1 MAHDGALAGLG
12 EVTAGDLTAALQ
24 QMAHDGALAQLVP
37 VLQRPA
43 KLMDHRSHEDGGVGH
58 TAGNDHIGALLQG
71 LQDSLYAHIGV
82 GGDDL
87 TGELGQG
94 LVGLPHFG
102 VHVLVDDGQQVVA
115 GDAGDLHAGQAVPA
129 GNLHAL
135 LGSGLGIGRAHVGD
149 ELHLVLPAQGKGLL
163 HAVLQKTVVSLGRV
177 LQLGLLPDGDGAL
190 GQALVADVVQVA
202 LFDQLQR
209 GLQPVAGIAGPAAD
223 ADGFHH
229 AMTSFLKIEGLKT
242 GERLRWRCRG

>member
-1 MAHDGALAGLG
+1 M
-12 EVTAGDLTAALQ
+12 
-24 QMAHDGALAQLVP
+24 
-37 VLQRPA
+37 
-43 KLMDHRSHEDGGVGH
+43 
-58 TAGNDHIGALLQG
+58 LQG

-87 TGELGQG
+87 AGELGQG
-94 LVGLPHFG
+94 FVGLPHLG

-115 GDAGDLHAGQAVPA
+115 GDAGDLHAGQSVPV

-135 LGSGLGIGRAHVGD
+135 LGGGLGVGGAHVGD
-149 ELHLVLPAQGKGLL
+149 ELHLVLPAQGKGPL
-163 HAVLQKTVVSLGRV
+163 HAVLQQAVVPLGRV
-177 LQLGLLPDGDGAL
+177 LQLGLLTDGDGAL

-223 ADGFHH
+223 ADGFRH
-229 AMTSFLKIEGLKT
+229 AMTSFLIIDI
-242 GERLRWRCRG
+242 

>member
-1 MAHDGALAGLG
+1 M
-12 EVTAGDLTAALQ
+12 
-24 QMAHDGALAQLVP
+24 
-37 VLQRPA
+37 
-43 KLMDHRSHEDGGVGH
+43 
-58 TAGNDHIGALLQG
+58 
-71 LQDSLYAHIGV
+71 
-82 GGDDL
+82 
-87 TGELGQG
+87 
-94 LVGLPHFG
+94 GLPHLG

-190 GQALVADVVQVA
+190 GQALIADIVQVA
-202 LFDQLQR
+202 LFDQLQ
-209 GLQPVAGIAGPAAD
+209 
-223 ADGFHH
+223 
-229 AMTSFLKIEGLKT
+229 
-242 GERLRWRCRG
+242 